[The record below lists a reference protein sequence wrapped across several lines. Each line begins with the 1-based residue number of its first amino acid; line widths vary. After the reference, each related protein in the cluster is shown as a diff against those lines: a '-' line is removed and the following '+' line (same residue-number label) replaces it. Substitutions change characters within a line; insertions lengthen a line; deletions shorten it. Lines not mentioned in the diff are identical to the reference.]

1 MFPPREISSMRDS
14 TFRRGDDSRSQTT
27 AKQKLKVC
35 NLSLCR
41 TTSEDQKAPERQP
54 NTRNVPR
61 VGVVVFFFFLIERF
75 HGQELFELTWMRS
88 PSSPQKMEN

>member
-1 MFPPREISSMRDS
+1 MFPPREISSMHDS

-61 VGVVVFFFFLIERF
+61 VGVVFFFFFFNRTF
-75 HGQELFELTWMRS
+75 SWSRAF
-88 PSSPQKMEN
+88 